1 MNPIRVKGLP
11 QHRVIE
17 QRKLEF
23 RLMNAEDVPRILRFA
38 RALPPHDLLFL
49 LRDISQEKNVE
60 RWAQDVREGSNC
72 TVLAVEGD
80 NVVGYGSLIRSQ
92 QDWSLHVAE
101 IRVLTA
107 ATARGLGL
115 GQLLTREAFQ
125 IALELGVEKISARMT
140 LDQAGARHVF
150 EGMGFRPEAVL
161 HDEVKDRSG
170 KKHDLLVMA
179 NDVQAFLARMDQHGI
194 PG

>member
-1 MNPIRVKGLP
+1 MKLIRVKGFP
-11 QHRVIE
+11 KTRVIN
-17 QRKLEF
+17 QRKVEL
-23 RLMNAEDVPRILRFA
+23 RLMTAEDAPRILKFA

-49 LRDISQEKNVE
+49 RRDITQEKNVDLWVE
-60 RWAQDVREGSNC
+60 ETAVG
-72 TVLAVEGD
+72 TTYTLLAVEGE
-80 NVVGYGSLIRSQ
+80 VMIGYGSLIRSQ
-92 QDWSLHVAE
+92 QDWSRHVAE

-107 ATARGLGL
+107 ESARGLGL

-140 LDQAGARHVF
+140 LDQAGARRVF
-150 EGMGFRPEAVL
+150 ESMGFRPEAVL
-161 HDEVKDRSG
+161 HDEVKDKSG

>member
-1 MNPIRVKGLP
+1 MNPIRVEGFPKT
-11 QHRVIE
+11 RVLE

-23 RLMNAEDVPRILRFA
+23 RLMSAEDAPRILRFA

-49 LRDISQEKNVE
+49 LRDISQQDNVE
-60 RWAQDVREGSNC
+60 RWVQDVREGRNS
-72 TVLAVEGD
+72 TVLALERGD
-80 NVVGYGSLIRSQ
+80 VVGYGSLIRSQ
-92 QDWSLHVAE
+92 QDWSQHVAE

-115 GQLLTREAFQ
+115 GRLLTREAFQ
-125 IALELGVEKISARMT
+125 IALELGVEKINARMT
-140 LDQAGARHVF
+140 LDQVGARRVF

-161 HDEVKDRSG
+161 RDEVKDRSG

-194 PG
+194 PD